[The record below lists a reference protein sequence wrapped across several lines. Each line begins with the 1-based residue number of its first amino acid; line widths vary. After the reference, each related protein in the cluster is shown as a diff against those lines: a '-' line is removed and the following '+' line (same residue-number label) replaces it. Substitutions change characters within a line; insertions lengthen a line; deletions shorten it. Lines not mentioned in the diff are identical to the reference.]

1 MRKYTY
7 MIPGFTYGSNLT
19 LSYLGRQ
26 VHRGER
32 IACTRPGAVA
42 PPSGDRTRGGKCPI
56 GYTGRYGGGMMQ
68 NSEGPL
74 AAPFKLSSFEQFRA
88 MLSSHRSL
96 AASLS
101 LFNAWIFAMSWS
113 GGT

>member
-1 MRKYTY
+1 
-7 MIPGFTYGSNLT
+7 
-19 LSYLGRQ
+19 
-26 VHRGER
+26 
-32 IACTRPGAVA
+32 
-42 PPSGDRTRGGKCPI
+42 
-56 GYTGRYGGGMMQ
+56 MQ

-113 GGT
+113 GVLDAPFGPLANGLAVNGFWLISLIVCTLVLAALSSFRAFDAGRAAVG